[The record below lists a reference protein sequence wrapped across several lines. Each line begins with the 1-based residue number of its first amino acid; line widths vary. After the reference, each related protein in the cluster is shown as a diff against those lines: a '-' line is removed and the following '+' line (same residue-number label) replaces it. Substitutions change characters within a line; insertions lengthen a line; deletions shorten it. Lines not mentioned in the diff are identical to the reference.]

1 MSSRADTSP
10 FKRRPALSRT
20 YGSSSRRSS
29 NPPSRTAEVGS
40 GVKGLLDD
48 LSSDEE
54 VLVQLTGR
62 AKGREGDEE
71 GEGEVGKEREG
82 GSVGSA
88 ARQSVLKGGN
98 EAGTA
103 QAKRP
108 QAVRRTRSSLAQPLE
123 EEEDQQLVKE
133 ATVWDEQEVAKTRP
147 SVAGTKRRSSRRTNG
162 TSVSAPPPAE
172 SSIATAKSP
181 SKQPARPPTPSR
193 RSSSRLST
201 SIPATTAAAA
211 DDGPAS
217 PPPRKRSRTSA
228 PSRMQP
234 TSKGKEKEEDA
245 DDIPEPFDYVPL
257 AERLK
262 KEAGTEKKVR
272 KAPAAAASS
281 SAKTQ
286 RPPLRTTRSGRVV
299 KTEDDTTV
307 ADAPAPSPVPKVSAP
322 SPARPPARSRTP
334 SAPSVS
340 RPTKTAPKS
349 TPPPRPASP
358 AKDLS
363 ALFSRFA
370 PPPASTAAERGESP
384 QRMGLKRTLSLGG
397 VVRSLKAGVKRV
409 AVEDVLEEEVA
420 GAGGSVPPS
429 PSRTTLD
436 RSYSQPNLPSS
447 PLGSPVR
454 SPSRPPLSASQSFP
468 HFGSPSAREAS
479 PSPLSRPASPAR
491 PNSSKSNNIFG
502 PGPALGSAYRPV
514 SSAPPAAAAFG
525 LLGSAP
531 GGGGAAPTR
540 TYAGGAR
547 SFRKDT
553 AEEDLLSPPSKSNL
567 SRLATGASA
576 SSSSPSSSAVAGLP
590 PSLSRRN
597 PRGPPPQ
604 RETYASLRVLWGIDA
619 EETLEDE
626 ESHDSQDRGAKVV
639 GTGLLRKQGEGK
651 RWMDELGWVMEGLRE
666 GGEGDKGAARAS
678 ALDLLQK
685 ALDRD
690 WLRRLKSSG
699 QAESVYLA
707 FRLSSAGSSTS
718 DRVLDVAFAI
728 LLALLVRDQRMVE
741 PLFRLSPTDIEREK
755 QKRGRESQ
763 ESMSQGP
770 SLKRSVSMSAASER
784 RTLTAE
790 GSFVSSSSYSSSPRK
805 AEAETDERS
814 DLLEV
819 LRELS
824 EKDWACEEIGSA
836 QVGGMDGSLGKKA
849 KVLKGDARHLQSLRD
864 VLDSS
869 AILSE
874 SSLPPTMQS
883 LVLLTIRSIS
893 FFSPRT
899 IFQPQHMMCVSGVF
913 ERVARVFLEESQALS
928 ARLSKYEQGFDLLPP
943 PDAAASPIS
952 FSLPTLALG
961 LSIFEATSLAAPL
974 AFHIISTDD
983 FLSPLAE
990 AFRHLILVS
999 FLLAFDSSTAAS
1011 SLSSKRLATNT
1022 LSAVLGILFG
1032 LTTEPS
1038 WASALVGENGEVL
1051 VTLVRIA
1058 LACRRSA
1065 ADLGRTEASAQT
1077 DVKRLAPPKPEAN
1090 DSSDPPSS
1098 GVSSSGVSAAE
1109 SATKDRIAVE
1119 SQLVWDIFSLSLG
1132 VLANLAESAD
1142 GVVKEALRTLVL
1154 NPSCQGKRRCAQ
1166 RCQCAE
1172 TSQQSLLEILSH
1184 LALDPLE
1191 DAPNTVHQTSVTGFL
1206 RLLLGLAILDDPH
1219 NETVLLD
1226 TIGTSKATLVG
1237 ILDALDELAKLHDE
1251 QNEVRGLLEGPEE
1264 MQEDEAGESQ
1274 RTEVVEE
1281 TQVEEDE
1288 QMEVLPAQSGE
1299 ASKRMRELVERLR
1312 RRTR

>member
-1 MSSRADTSP
+1 M
-10 FKRRPALSRT
+10 
-20 YGSSSRRSS
+20 
-29 NPPSRTAEVGS
+29 
-40 GVKGLLDD
+40 
-48 LSSDEE
+48 
-54 VLVQLTGR
+54 
-62 AKGREGDEE
+62 
-71 GEGEVGKEREG
+71 
-82 GSVGSA
+82 
-88 ARQSVLKGGN
+88 
-98 EAGTA
+98 
-103 QAKRP
+103 
-108 QAVRRTRSSLAQPLE
+108 TRSSLAQTTANE
-123 EEEDQQLVKE
+123 EEGSSATDG
-133 ATVWDEQEVAKTRP
+133 TVWDEQEVAKTRP
-147 SVAGTKRRSSRRTNG
+147 SVGGTKRRSGGRANG
-162 TSVSAPPPAE
+162 ASVPPPPLE
-172 SSIATAKSP
+172 SSTTQPATRSP
-181 SKQPARPPTPSR
+181 SKQLARPPTPSR

-201 SIPATTAAAA
+201 SIPTTTAAAA
-211 DDGPAS
+211 DEGTAS
-217 PPPRKRSRTSA
+217 PPPRKRPRTSA
-228 PSRMQP
+228 PALAQP
-234 TSKGKEKEEDA
+234 TTTSRPKENEEEV

-262 KEAGTEKKVR
+262 KEVGEKKAR
-272 KAPAAAASS
+272 KPALPATKAAAAV
-281 SAKTQ
+281 Q
-286 RPPLRTTRSGRVV
+286 RPPPRTSKSGRAV
-299 KTEDDTTV
+299 KMEDVATV
-307 ADAPAPSPVPKVSAP
+307 ADAPAPSPAAKVSVP
-322 SPARPPARSRTP
+322 SPARPPARPRTP
-334 SAPSVS
+334 LAPSIS
-340 RPTKTAPKS
+340 RSSATAPAPKP

-370 PPPASTAAERGESP
+370 PPTGPVAAETGKSP
-384 QRMGLKRTLSLGG
+384 QRMGLNRTQSLGG
-397 VVRSLKAGVKRV
+397 VVGSLKAGHGQRRV

-420 GAGGSVPPS
+420 DAGGSVPPS
-429 PSRTTLD
+429 PSRTKLD
-436 RSYSQPNLPSS
+436 RSYSQPNFPSS
-447 PLGSPVR
+447 PLGSPTR
-454 SPSRPPLSASQSFP
+454 SPSRPPVSASQSFP

-491 PNSSKSNNIFG
+491 LNSKSNNIFG
-502 PGPALGSAYRPV
+502 AGPALGSAYRPV
-514 SSAPPAAAAFG
+514 SFAPPSAAAFG

-531 GGGGAAPTR
+531 GGGGAGPTR

-553 AEEDLLSPPSKSNL
+553 AEEDLLSPPSKSTL

-576 SSSSPSSSAVAGLP
+576 SSSSPSSSTIAGLP

-626 ESHDSQDRGAKVV
+626 ELHDSQDRGAKVV

-678 ALDLLQK
+678 ALDLLKK

-718 DRVLDVAFAI
+718 DRVLDIAFVI

-741 PLFRLSPTDIEREK
+741 PLFRLSPTDVEREK
-755 QKRGRESQ
+755 QKRGRGSQ
-763 ESMSQGP
+763 ESMSQGS
-770 SLKRSVSMSAASER
+770 SLKRSVSMSAASEQ
-784 RTLTAE
+784 RTLAAD

-824 EKDWACEEIGSA
+824 EKDWAREEIGSA
-836 QVGGMDGSLGKKA
+836 QDGGTDGSHGKKA

-869 AILSE
+869 AIFSE
-874 SSLPPTMQS
+874 SSLPPTLQS
-883 LVLLTIRSIS
+883 LILLTIRSIS

-913 ERVARVFLEESQALS
+913 ERVARMFLEESKALS
-928 ARLSKYEQGFDLLPP
+928 ARLSKYEQGSDLLPS
-943 PDAAASPIS
+943 PDAAASPIT
-952 FSLPTLALG
+952 FSLPTLALA

-990 AFRHLILVS
+990 VFRHLILVS
-999 FLLAFDSSTAAS
+999 FLLAFDSSSAAS
-1011 SLSSKRLATNT
+1011 VLGSRKLATNT

-1038 WASALVGENGEVL
+1038 WASALVGENSEVL

-1065 ADLGRTEASAQT
+1065 ADFARADASAQS
-1077 DVKRLAPPKPEAN
+1077 DVKRLPAPKPEAYE
-1090 DSSDPPSS
+1090 SSDPPSS

-1109 SATKDRIAVE
+1109 SATHNRIATQR
-1119 SQLVWDIFSLSLG
+1119 QLVWDIFSLSLG

-1166 RCQCAE
+1166 RCQCAQ

-1184 LALDPLE
+1184 LALDPLD

-1219 NETVLLD
+1219 NETLLLD
-1226 TIGTSKATLVG
+1226 TIGSSKATLNG

-1264 MQEDEAGESQ
+1264 MQEDEAGDSQ
-1274 RTEVVEE
+1274 RTEVVED

-1288 QMEVLPAQSGE
+1288 QMEVLPAQSRE

>member
-1 MSSRADTSP
+1 MFP
-10 FKRRPALSRT
+10 
-20 YGSSSRRSS
+20 
-29 NPPSRTAEVGS
+29 
-40 GVKGLLDD
+40 
-48 LSSDEE
+48 
-54 VLVQLTGR
+54 LTGR
-62 AKGREGDEE
+62 GKGREGDEG
-71 GEGEVGKEREG
+71 GEGEVGKERVES
-82 GSVGSA
+82 SVGPAAGRKA
-88 ARQSVLKGGN
+88 ARGV
-98 EAGTA
+98 ERAGKEQVKPA
-103 QAKRP
+103 

-123 EEEDQQLVKE
+123 EEEEEGSPARDG
-133 ATVWDEQEVAKTRP
+133 TVWDEQEVAKTHP
-147 SVAGTKRRSSRRTNG
+147 NVAGTKRRSGGRTNG
-162 TSVSAPPPAE
+162 TSVPPPPAE
-172 SSIATAKSP
+172 TSTRAAKSP
-181 SKQPARPPTPSR
+181 SKQTTARPPTPSR
-193 RSSSRLST
+193 RSSSRLSDSLT
-201 SIPATTAAAA
+201 TTTAAAI

-217 PPPRKRSRTSA
+217 PPPKKRPRTSA
-228 PSRMQP
+228 PSRAQP
-234 TSKGKEKEEDA
+234 ITTSKGKEKDEYA

-262 KEAGTEKKVR
+262 KEAGEKQAR
-272 KAPAAAASS
+272 KQAPVAASS
-281 SAKTQ
+281 S
-286 RPPLRTTRSGRVV
+286 RVERSPLRTTRSGRAV
-299 KTEDDTTV
+299 KMEEVQTV
-307 ADAPAPSPVPKVSAP
+307 ADAPAPSPAPKVSSP
-322 SPARPPARSRTP
+322 SPACPPPRPRTP
-334 SAPSVS
+334 SAPSIS
-340 RPTKTAPKS
+340 RPTASATAPKP
-349 TPPPRPASP
+349 TAPPRPASP

-370 PPPASTAAERGESP
+370 PPTSNAVEKGESP
-384 QRMGLKRTLSLGG
+384 QRMGLKRTQSLGG
-397 VVRSLKAGVKRV
+397 VVGSLKAGVKRI
-409 AVEDVLEEEVA
+409 AVEDVVEEEVA
-420 GAGGSVPPS
+420 GVGASVPPS

-447 PLGSPVR
+447 PLNSPIR

-468 HFGSPSAREAS
+468 HFGSPTAREAS

-491 PNSSKSNNIFG
+491 LASYKSNNVFG
-502 PGPALGSAYRPV
+502 AGPALGRAYRPV
-514 SSAPPAAAAFG
+514 SFAPPPAAAFG

-531 GGGGAAPTR
+531 GGGAAGPTR

-553 AEEDLLSPPSKSNL
+553 AEEDLLSPPSKSTL
-567 SRLATGASA
+567 SRLATGVSA
-576 SSSSPSSSAVAGLP
+576 SSSSPSSSVIAGFP

-666 GGEGDKGAARAS
+666 GGEGDKGAARVS

-699 QAESVYLA
+699 QAEFVYLA

-718 DRVLDVAFAI
+718 DRVLDIAFAI

-741 PLFRLSPTDIEREK
+741 PLFRLSPTDVEREK

-763 ESMSQGP
+763 ESMLQGP
-770 SLKRSVSMSAASER
+770 SLKRSMSMSAARER

-805 AEAETDERS
+805 AEAETDGRT
-814 DLLEV
+814 DLLEG
-819 LRELS
+819 LKELS
-824 EKDWACEEIGSA
+824 ERDWAREEIGSA
-836 QVGGMDGSLGKKA
+836 KDGGPNGSSRKKA

-864 VLDSS
+864 ILDSS

-874 SSLPPTMQS
+874 SSLPPTLQS

-928 ARLSKYEQGFDLLPP
+928 ARLSSYEQGLDLLPP
-943 PDAAASPIS
+943 PDVAASPTT
-952 FSLPTLALG
+952 FSLPTLALA

-974 AFHIISTDD
+974 AFHIISKDD

-999 FLLAFDSSTAAS
+999 FLLAFDSSIAAS
-1011 SLSSKRLATNT
+1011 SLSSRKLATNT

-1038 WASALVGENGEVL
+1038 WASVLVSENSEIV

-1058 LACRRSA
+1058 LACRRPA
-1065 ADLGRTEASAQT
+1065 ADLGRAEAFTQT
-1077 DVKRLAPPKPEAN
+1077 GVKRLAAPKAEAN
-1090 DSSDPPSS
+1090 DSSDPLSS
-1098 GVSSSGVSAAE
+1098 GVSSSGVSTAE
-1109 SATKDRIAVE
+1109 LATNDRIATE
-1119 SQLVWDIFSLSLG
+1119 RQLVWDIFPLSLG

-1154 NPSCQGKRRCAQ
+1154 NPSCQGKRSCAQ

-1184 LALDPLE
+1184 LALDPLD

-1219 NETVLLD
+1219 NETLLLD
-1226 TIGTSKATLVG
+1226 TIGTSNATLIG

-1251 QNEVRGLLEGPEE
+1251 QNEVRGLLDGPEE